1 MKLLKTSPE
10 PQKSGLLLIDKPA
23 DFSSHDII
31 AISRRILKTKK
42 IGHSGTLDPMATG
55 LLILLVGREATRRQD
70 SFLKLSKTYSARL
83 KLGTETDTWDAYG
96 TPVCQR
102 AVPPLSLAAVQ
113 NAAQALSGEIRQPI
127 PFFSAKRIGGKHM
140 YDLAR
145 QGAEMERKYNE
156 VTVQWKEISLNAP
169 DEIDFTVHCSC
180 GTYVRSLGYLLAQK
194 LGTAGHLTALRR
206 LEIGP
211 FQVQNAFDGN
221 LLKNCPTDTL
231 YSRVESITL

>member
-1 MKLLKTSPE
+1 MSSNRSPE

-55 LLILLVGREATRRQD
+55 LLILLIGREATRRQD
-70 SFLKLSKTYSARL
+70 LFLKLPKTYWARL
-83 KLGTETDTWDAYG
+83 KLGTETDSWDAAG
-96 TPVCQR
+96 KCLCQTPV
-102 AVPPLSLAAVQ
+102 PNLSDTQLLQAVQ
-113 NAAQALSGEIRQPI
+113 TLTGTIRQPI
-127 PFFSAKRIGGKHM
+127 PFFSAKRIHGKHM

-145 QGAEMERKYNE
+145 QGVAMERRYTD
-156 VTVQWKEISLNAP
+156 VTVQWQHVQLTAP
-169 DEIDFTVHCSC
+169 DEIEFSVHCSC

-194 LGTAGHLTALRR
+194 LGCAGHLTALRR

-211 FQVQNAFDGN
+211 YNVQNALDGN
-221 LLKNCPTDTL
+221 LLKITQTDAL
-231 YSRVESITL
+231 YNRVEPLTK